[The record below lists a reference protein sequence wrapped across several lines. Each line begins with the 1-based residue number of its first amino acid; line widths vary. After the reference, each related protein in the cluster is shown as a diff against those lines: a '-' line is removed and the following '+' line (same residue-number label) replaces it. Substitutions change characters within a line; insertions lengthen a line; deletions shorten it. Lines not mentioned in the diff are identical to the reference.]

1 MAYLTWT
8 VKKLPIVWSNVSR
21 VIRAYCGGAGPPY
34 HFSRKPWKSIATVVL
49 NANSAYIRVQN
60 RGLTAIKPKPCPQ
73 PHLPPS
79 QTFRRDAR
87 LRVPGH
93 PTQCFLPQ
101 SDLKFHWEFACDLR
115 ILNLL
120 IKKLENCWN
129 VQKAP
134 LAVFGLK
141 TGLVELKTHNPRYLT
156 TWIQVK
162 QHSIHSDPSSECV
175 FCPKKMKTHS
185 YFVPHKTP
193 SPPPTSLSCTR
204 MRGS

>member
-1 MAYLTWT
+1 MGYLTWT
-8 VKKLPIVWSNVSR
+8 VKKRPIVWSNVSR
-21 VIRAYCGGAGPPY
+21 VLGAYCGGAGPPY
-34 HFSRKPWKSIATVVL
+34 HFSRKPWKSIAMIVL
-49 NANSAYIRVQN
+49 NTKSAYVRVQN
-60 RGLTAIKPKPCPQ
+60 RGFAVIKPKPSPQ

-79 QTFRRDAR
+79 RSFRPDAR

-101 SDLKFHWEFACDLR
+101 SDLKFHWELACDLR

-134 LAVFGLK
+134 LAVLGLK